1 MNKALTIH
9 LQGHFVGALHA
20 IQLLRSMRDS
30 HRGEPLGQFA
40 DSLLAEIEAD
50 RDVLATLI
58 EKIGA
63 TPA

>member
-1 MNKALTIH
+1 MSKALTTH
-9 LQGHFVGALHA
+9 LQDHLVGALHA

-40 DSLLAEIEAD
+40 AGLLAEIEAD

-58 EKIGA
+58 EKMGA
-63 TPA
+63 TPT